1 MAIKVKST
9 KDVIHFVNLMIYG
22 DAGIGKTV
30 LCSTAPAPIII
41 SAEGGLLS
49 LADKD
54 LPVIEVEC
62 VKDVNQVYDW
72 LTKSKEA
79 DQYQTV
85 CVDSISELA
94 EKLLNEELAQNR
106 DGRAA
111 YGVMASLM
119 MLTLRGFR
127 DLSKHTYFT
136 AKMKEITEEATGV
149 TTFRPSLP
157 GQVLPANVPYLF
169 DELFYY
175 DIVRI
180 KGKRIR
186 ALQTENNR
194 KFVAKDRS
202 GKLDTLE
209 KPDLTHIFNKIL
221 SKPENAKVTQTQ
233 TK

>member
-79 DQYQTV
+79 SHRL
-85 CVDSISELA
+85 DSHL
-94 EKLLNEELAQNR
+94 
-106 DGRAA
+106 
-111 YGVMASLM
+111 
-119 MLTLRGFR
+119 
-127 DLSKHTYFT
+127 
-136 AKMKEITEEATGV
+136 
-149 TTFRPSLP
+149 
-157 GQVLPANVPYLF
+157 
-169 DELFYY
+169 
-175 DIVRI
+175 
-180 KGKRIR
+180 
-186 ALQTENNR
+186 
-194 KFVAKDRS
+194 
-202 GKLDTLE
+202 
-209 KPDLTHIFNKIL
+209 
-221 SKPENAKVTQTQ
+221 
-233 TK
+233 